1 MPFLFPGAPPLGCQ
15 QYEFFKSSYFKFVLF
30 YNKCHPDHT
39 SLVNAY
45 LSIDELYN
53 IKPKESWT
61 FDKCS
66 PLFRQLISHSFEK
79 WLMAITCSYNEK
91 VKVSLQVL
99 YCQTS
104 FFGLPGI
111 IVSLIPDTNTN
122 KKINMST
129 CFNMNIA
136 IYTVAVKQISREY
149 VVFILGIKYK
159 IPRLKSEHI
168 LIRSTSRSSRWSL
181 LL

>member
-1 MPFLFPGAPPLGCQ
+1 
-15 QYEFFKSSYFKFVLF
+15 
-30 YNKCHPDHT
+30 
-39 SLVNAY
+39 
-45 LSIDELYN
+45 
-53 IKPKESWT
+53 
-61 FDKCS
+61 
-66 PLFRQLISHSFEK
+66 
-79 WLMAITCSYNEK
+79 MAITCSYNEK

-159 IPRLKSEHI
+159 IPRLKSGQNFNPCTGSLI
-168 LIRSTSRSSRWSL
+168 LGSSVLGSSVLGLRILSPGIEDPQP
-181 LL
+181 

>member
-1 MPFLFPGAPPLGCQ
+1 
-15 QYEFFKSSYFKFVLF
+15 
-30 YNKCHPDHT
+30 
-39 SLVNAY
+39 
-45 LSIDELYN
+45 
-53 IKPKESWT
+53 
-61 FDKCS
+61 
-66 PLFRQLISHSFEK
+66 
-79 WLMAITCSYNEK
+79 MAITCFYNEK
-91 VKVSLQVL
+91 VKVNLQVL

-168 LIRSTSRSSRWSL
+168 LIRSTSRSSR
-181 LL
+181 